1 MATTGIWKVEKR
13 LDHVIDYVINPEK
26 TTRDGDYQELHKL
39 DGYEKLNYETEE
51 ECFVSALNCST
62 HRPYKDMMLTKEL
75 YGKKNGI
82 LGYHAFQSFK
92 EGEITPTQAHLIG
105 VKLAEEIWGDRFEVI
120 VSTHTNCKHI
130 HNHFV
135 LNSVSFVDGKKY
147 RDNRSTYAI
156 MRRTS
161 DEICREN
168 NLSVIEEKPCGK
180 LNIDYSKYY
189 SSYLQRDDYH
199 TLVKADVDFAIKQA
213 YSYNNFEDILIDM
226 GYTITIRAGKIS
238 LCKPPYKRNIRITR
252 AFGEEYSMDNIEER
266 IMSNTSYI
274 PLLAKSK
281 IKRYKGKNRKSIRY
295 DRGSLY
301 RLYLYYCY
309 MFKVF
314 PKNNR
319 IKLSENMK
327 KEVRKMEQMSNE
339 IKFICR
345 NKIKS
350 TDELF
355 SYKKNLSFRMSI
367 ILLSNSTHITLPALS
382 KMYFVSVPNPGP
394 ISITKSSLFILAES
408 HASIITLSSI
418 KKFCPKFLLAV
429 IPYFFIKNFVSSNKF
444 INFSSY
450 EIIQYNLFFVN
461 KLVQPLFDILCNLF
475 QMIQFVA
482 IIF

>member
-1 MATTGIWKVEKR
+1 MATTSIWKVGKR
-13 LDHVIDYVINPEK
+13 LDKVIKYTTNPEK
-26 TTRDGDYQELHKL
+26 TEDKNYSESWYRDLHNTVEYIKA
-39 DGYEKLNYETEE
+39 DFKTEKQFYVTGI
-51 ECFVSALNCST
+51 NCSEDNALEEM
-62 HRPYKDMMLTKEL
+62 KATKKKF
-75 YGKKNGI
+75 GKERGI
-82 LGYHAFQSFK
+82 LAYHAFQSFV
-92 EGEITPTQAHLIG
+92 EGEVTPEQAHKIG
-105 VKLAEEIWGDRFEVI
+105 IQLAEELWGDRFEVI
-120 VSTHTNCKHI
+120 VSTHLNTKHI

-355 SYKKNLSFRMSI
+355 SYKKNLAEELNNQMKERCKLRRNREKCQDSEERQKI
-367 ILLSNSTHITLPALS
+367 CNEILVVSDKINYLKKEVKLCEDVRKRNITMKENIREIEEEKL
-382 KMYFVSVPNPGP
+382 KG
-394 ISITKSSLFILAES
+394 KE
-408 HASIITLSSI
+408 
-418 KKFCPKFLLAV
+418 
-429 IPYFFIKNFVSSNKF
+429 KND
-444 INFSSY
+444 Y
-450 EIIQYNLFFVN
+450 EYSR
-461 KLVQPLFDILCNLF
+461 
-475 QMIQFVA
+475 
-482 IIF
+482 

>member
-1 MATTGIWKVEKR
+1 MATTSIWKVGKR
-13 LDHVIDYVINPEK
+13 LDKVIKYTTNPEK
-26 TTRDGDYQELHKL
+26 TEDKNYSESWYRDLHNTVEYIKA
-39 DGYEKLNYETEE
+39 DFKTEKQFYVTGI
-51 ECFVSALNCST
+51 NCSEDNALEEM
-62 HRPYKDMMLTKEL
+62 KATKKKF
-75 YGKKNGI
+75 GKERGI
-82 LGYHAFQSFK
+82 LAYHAFQSFA
-92 EGEITPTQAHLIG
+92 EGEVTPEQAHKIG
-105 VKLAEEIWGDRFEVI
+105 IQLAEELWGDRFEVI
-120 VSTHTNCKHI
+120 VSTHLNTKHI

-180 LNIDYSKYY
+180 LNIDYSKSY

-355 SYKKNLSFRMSI
+355 SYKKNLAEELNNQMKERCKLRRNREKCQDSEERQKI
-367 ILLSNSTHITLPALS
+367 CNEILVVSDKINYLKKEVKLCEDVRKRNITMKENIREIEEEKL
-382 KMYFVSVPNPGP
+382 KG
-394 ISITKSSLFILAES
+394 KE
-408 HASIITLSSI
+408 
-418 KKFCPKFLLAV
+418 
-429 IPYFFIKNFVSSNKF
+429 KND
-444 INFSSY
+444 Y
-450 EIIQYNLFFVN
+450 EYSR
-461 KLVQPLFDILCNLF
+461 
-475 QMIQFVA
+475 
-482 IIF
+482 

>member
-1 MATTGIWKVEKR
+1 MATTSIWKVGKR
-13 LDHVIDYVINPEK
+13 LDKVIKYTTNPEK
-26 TTRDGDYQELHKL
+26 TEDKNYSESWYRDLHNTVEYIKA
-39 DGYEKLNYETEE
+39 DFKTEKQFYVTGI
-51 ECFVSALNCST
+51 NCSEDDALEEM
-62 HRPYKDMMLTKEL
+62 KATKKKF
-75 YGKKNGI
+75 GKERGI
-82 LGYHAFQSFK
+82 LAYHAFQSFA
-92 EGEITPTQAHLIG
+92 EGEVTPEQAHKIG
-105 VKLAEEIWGDRFEVI
+105 IQLAEELWGDRFEVI
-120 VSTHTNCKHI
+120 VSTHLNTKHI

-180 LNIDYSKYY
+180 LNIDYNKYY

-314 PKNNR
+314 PKNNK

-355 SYKKNLSFRMSI
+355 SYKKNLAEELNNQMKERCKLRRNRENCQDSEERQKI
-367 ILLSNSTHITLPALS
+367 CNEILVVSDKINYLKKEVKLCEDVRKRNITMKENIREIEEEKL
-382 KMYFVSVPNPGP
+382 KG
-394 ISITKSSLFILAES
+394 KE
-408 HASIITLSSI
+408 
-418 KKFCPKFLLAV
+418 
-429 IPYFFIKNFVSSNKF
+429 KND
-444 INFSSY
+444 Y
-450 EIIQYNLFFVN
+450 EYSR
-461 KLVQPLFDILCNLF
+461 
-475 QMIQFVA
+475 
-482 IIF
+482 

>member
-1 MATTGIWKVEKR
+1 MATTSIWKVGKR
-13 LDHVIDYVINPEK
+13 LDKVIKYTTNPEK
-26 TTRDGDYQELHKL
+26 TEDKNYSESWYRDLHNTVEYIKA
-39 DGYEKLNYETEE
+39 DFKTEKQFYVTGI
-51 ECFVSALNCST
+51 NCSEDNT
-62 HRPYKDMMLTKEL
+62 LEEMKATKKKF
-75 YGKKNGI
+75 GKERGI
-82 LGYHAFQSFK
+82 LAYHAFQSFA
-92 EGEITPTQAHLIG
+92 EGEVTPEQAHKIG
-105 VKLAEEIWGDRFEVI
+105 IQLAEELWGDRFEVI
-120 VSTHTNCKHI
+120 VSTHLNTKHI

-199 TLVKADVDFAIKQA
+199 TLVKADVDFAVKQA

-252 AFGEEYSMDNIEER
+252 AFGEEYSIDNIEER

-314 PKNNR
+314 PKSNR

-355 SYKKNLSFRMSI
+355 SYKKNLAEELNNQMKERCKLRRNRENCQDSEERQKI
-367 ILLSNSTHITLPALS
+367 CNEILVVSDKINYLKKEVKLCEDVRKRNITMKENIREIEEEKL
-382 KMYFVSVPNPGP
+382 KG
-394 ISITKSSLFILAES
+394 KE
-408 HASIITLSSI
+408 
-418 KKFCPKFLLAV
+418 
-429 IPYFFIKNFVSSNKF
+429 KND
-444 INFSSY
+444 Y
-450 EIIQYNLFFVN
+450 EYSR
-461 KLVQPLFDILCNLF
+461 
-475 QMIQFVA
+475 
-482 IIF
+482 

>member
-1 MATTGIWKVEKR
+1 MATTSIWKVGKR
-13 LDHVIDYVINPEK
+13 LDKVIKYTTNPEK
-26 TTRDGDYQELHKL
+26 TEDKNYSESWYRDLHNTVEYIKA
-39 DGYEKLNYETEE
+39 DFKTEKQFYVTGI
-51 ECFVSALNCST
+51 NCSEDNALEEM
-62 HRPYKDMMLTKEL
+62 KATKKKF
-75 YGKKNGI
+75 GKERGI
-82 LGYHAFQSFK
+82 LAYHAFQSFV
-92 EGEITPTQAHLIG
+92 EGEVTPEQAHKIG
-105 VKLAEEIWGDRFEVI
+105 IQLAEELWGDRFEVI
-120 VSTHTNCKHI
+120 VSTHLNTKHI

-355 SYKKNLSFRMSI
+355 SYKKNLAEELNNQMKERCKLRRNREKCQDSEERQKI
-367 ILLSNSTHITLPALS
+367 CNEILV
-382 KMYFVSVPNPGP
+382 VSDKINY
-394 ISITKSSLFILAES
+394 L
-408 HASIITLSSI
+408 
-418 KKFCPKFLLAV
+418 KKEVKLCEDVRKRNVTMKENIRKIEEEKLKGKE
-429 IPYFFIKNFVSSNKF
+429 KND
-444 INFSSY
+444 Y
-450 EIIQYNLFFVN
+450 EYSR
-461 KLVQPLFDILCNLF
+461 
-475 QMIQFVA
+475 
-482 IIF
+482 

>member
-1 MATTGIWKVEKR
+1 MATTSIWKVGKR
-13 LDHVIDYVINPEK
+13 LDKVIKYTTNPEK
-26 TTRDGDYQELHKL
+26 TEDKNYSESWYKDLHNTVEYIKA
-39 DGYEKLNYETEE
+39 DFKTEKQFYVTGI
-51 ECFVSALNCST
+51 NCSEDNALEEM
-62 HRPYKDMMLTKEL
+62 KATKMKFAKER
-75 YGKKNGI
+75 GI
-82 LGYHAFQSFK
+82 LAYHAFQSFA
-92 EGEITPTQAHLIG
+92 EGEVTPEQAHKIG
-105 VKLAEEIWGDRFEVI
+105 IQLAEELWGDRFEVI
-120 VSTHTNCKHI
+120 VSTHLNTKHI

-199 TLVKADVDFAIKQA
+199 TLVKADVDFAVKQA

-252 AFGEEYSMDNIEER
+252 AFGEEYSIDNIEER

-314 PKNNR
+314 PKSNR
-319 IKLSENMK
+319 IKLSKNMK

-355 SYKKNLSFRMSI
+355 SYKKNLAEELNNQMKERCKLRRNRENCQDSEERQKI
-367 ILLSNSTHITLPALS
+367 CNEILVVSDKINYLKKEVKLCEDVRKRNITMKENIREIEEEKL
-382 KMYFVSVPNPGP
+382 KG
-394 ISITKSSLFILAES
+394 KE
-408 HASIITLSSI
+408 
-418 KKFCPKFLLAV
+418 KDD
-429 IPYFFIKNFVSSNKF
+429 
-444 INFSSY
+444 Y
-450 EIIQYNLFFVN
+450 EYSR
-461 KLVQPLFDILCNLF
+461 
-475 QMIQFVA
+475 
-482 IIF
+482 

>member
-1 MATTGIWKVEKR
+1 MATTSIWKVGKR
-13 LDHVIDYVINPEK
+13 LDKVIKYTTNPEK
-26 TTRDGDYQELHKL
+26 TEDKNYNESWYRDLHNTVEYIKA
-39 DGYEKLNYETEE
+39 DFKTEKQFYVTGI
-51 ECFVSALNCST
+51 NCSEDNVLEEM
-62 HRPYKDMMLTKEL
+62 KATKKKF
-75 YGKKNGI
+75 GKERGI
-82 LGYHAFQSFK
+82 LAYHAFQSFA
-92 EGEITPTQAHLIG
+92 EGEVTPEQAHKIG
-105 VKLAEEIWGDRFEVI
+105 IQLAEELWGDRFEVI
-120 VSTHTNCKHI
+120 VSTHLNTKHI

-213 YSYNNFEDILIDM
+213 YSYNNFEDILTDM

-252 AFGEEYSMDNIEER
+252 AFGKEYSMDNIEER

-314 PKNNR
+314 PKSNR

-355 SYKKNLSFRMSI
+355 SYKKNLAEELNNQMKERCKLRRNRENCQDSEERQKI
-367 ILLSNSTHITLPALS
+367 CNEILVVSDKINYLKKEVKLCEDVRKRNITMKENIREIEEEKL
-382 KMYFVSVPNPGP
+382 KG
-394 ISITKSSLFILAES
+394 KE
-408 HASIITLSSI
+408 
-418 KKFCPKFLLAV
+418 
-429 IPYFFIKNFVSSNKF
+429 KND
-444 INFSSY
+444 Y
-450 EIIQYNLFFVN
+450 EYSR
-461 KLVQPLFDILCNLF
+461 
-475 QMIQFVA
+475 
-482 IIF
+482 

>member
-1 MATTGIWKVEKR
+1 MATTSIWKVGKR
-13 LDHVIDYVINPEK
+13 LDKVIKYTTNPEK
-26 TTRDGDYQELHKL
+26 TEDKNYSESWYRDLHNTVEYIKA
-39 DGYEKLNYETEE
+39 DFKTEKQFYVTGI
-51 ECFVSALNCST
+51 NCSEDNALEEM
-62 HRPYKDMMLTKEL
+62 KETKKKF
-75 YGKKNGI
+75 GKERGI
-82 LGYHAFQSFK
+82 LAYHAFQSFA
-92 EGEITPTQAHLIG
+92 EGEVTPEQAHKIG
-105 VKLAEEIWGDRFEVI
+105 IQLAEELWGDRFEVI
-120 VSTHTNCKHI
+120 VSTHLNTKHI

-355 SYKKNLSFRMSI
+355 SYKKNLAEELNNQMKERCKLRRNREKCQDSEERQKI
-367 ILLSNSTHITLPALS
+367 CNEILVISDKINYLKKEVKLCEDVRKRNITMKENIREIEEEKL
-382 KMYFVSVPNPGP
+382 KG
-394 ISITKSSLFILAES
+394 KE
-408 HASIITLSSI
+408 
-418 KKFCPKFLLAV
+418 
-429 IPYFFIKNFVSSNKF
+429 KND
-444 INFSSY
+444 Y
-450 EIIQYNLFFVN
+450 EYSR
-461 KLVQPLFDILCNLF
+461 
-475 QMIQFVA
+475 
-482 IIF
+482 

>member
-1 MATTGIWKVEKR
+1 MATTSIWKVGKR
-13 LDHVIDYVINPEK
+13 LDKVIKYTTNPEK
-26 TTRDGDYQELHKL
+26 TEDKNYSESWYRDLHNTVEYIKA
-39 DGYEKLNYETEE
+39 DFKTEKQFYVTGI
-51 ECFVSALNCST
+51 NCSEDNALEEM
-62 HRPYKDMMLTKEL
+62 KATKKKF
-75 YGKKNGI
+75 GKERGI
-82 LGYHAFQSFK
+82 LAYHAFQSFA
-92 EGEITPTQAHLIG
+92 EGEVTPEQAHKIG
-105 VKLAEEIWGDRFEVI
+105 IQLAEELWGDRFEVI
-120 VSTHTNCKHI
+120 VSTHLNTKHI

-355 SYKKNLSFRMSI
+355 SYKKNLAEELNNQMKERCKLRRNREKCQDGEERQKI
-367 ILLSNSTHITLPALS
+367 CNEILVVSDKINYLKKEVKLCEDVRKRNITMKENIREIEEEKL
-382 KMYFVSVPNPGP
+382 KG
-394 ISITKSSLFILAES
+394 KE
-408 HASIITLSSI
+408 
-418 KKFCPKFLLAV
+418 
-429 IPYFFIKNFVSSNKF
+429 KND
-444 INFSSY
+444 Y
-450 EIIQYNLFFVN
+450 EYGR
-461 KLVQPLFDILCNLF
+461 
-475 QMIQFVA
+475 
-482 IIF
+482 

>member
-1 MATTGIWKVEKR
+1 MATTSIWKVGKR
-13 LDHVIDYVINPEK
+13 LDKVIKYTTNPEK
-26 TTRDGDYQELHKL
+26 TEDKNYSESWYRDLHNTVEYIKA
-39 DGYEKLNYETEE
+39 DFKTEKQFYVTGI
-51 ECFVSALNCST
+51 NCSE
-62 HRPYKDMMLTKEL
+62 YNVLEEMKATKKKF
-75 YGKKNGI
+75 GKERGI
-82 LGYHAFQSFK
+82 LAYHAFQSFA
-92 EGEITPTQAHLIG
+92 EGEVTPEQAHKIG
-105 VKLAEEIWGDRFEVI
+105 IQLAEELWGDRFEVI
-120 VSTHTNCKHI
+120 VSTHLNTKHI

-238 LCKPPYKRNIRITR
+238 LCKPPYKRNIRTTR

-355 SYKKNLSFRMSI
+355 SYKKNLAEELNNQMKERCKLRRNREKCQDSEERQKI
-367 ILLSNSTHITLPALS
+367 CNEILVVSDKINYLKKEVKLCEDVRKRNITMKENIREIEEEKL
-382 KMYFVSVPNPGP
+382 KG
-394 ISITKSSLFILAES
+394 KE
-408 HASIITLSSI
+408 
-418 KKFCPKFLLAV
+418 
-429 IPYFFIKNFVSSNKF
+429 KND
-444 INFSSY
+444 Y
-450 EIIQYNLFFVN
+450 EYSR
-461 KLVQPLFDILCNLF
+461 
-475 QMIQFVA
+475 
-482 IIF
+482 

>member
-1 MATTGIWKVEKR
+1 MATTSIWKVGKR
-13 LDHVIDYVINPEK
+13 LDKVIKYTTNPEK
-26 TTRDGDYQELHKL
+26 TEDKNYSESWYRDLHNTVEYIKA
-39 DGYEKLNYETEE
+39 DFKTEKQFYVTGI
-51 ECFVSALNCST
+51 NCSEDNALEEM
-62 HRPYKDMMLTKEL
+62 KATKKKF
-75 YGKKNGI
+75 GKERGI
-82 LGYHAFQSFK
+82 LAYHAFQSFA
-92 EGEITPTQAHLIG
+92 EGEVTPEQAHKIG
-105 VKLAEEIWGDRFEVI
+105 IQLAEELWGDRFEVI
-120 VSTHTNCKHI
+120 VSTHLNTKHI

-156 MRRTS
+156 MRKTS

-314 PKNNR
+314 PKSNR

-355 SYKKNLSFRMSI
+355 SYKKNLAEELNNQMKERCKLRRNRENCQDSEERQKI
-367 ILLSNSTHITLPALS
+367 CNEILVVSDKINYLKKEVKLCEDVRKRNITMKENIREIEEEKL
-382 KMYFVSVPNPGP
+382 KG
-394 ISITKSSLFILAES
+394 KE
-408 HASIITLSSI
+408 
-418 KKFCPKFLLAV
+418 
-429 IPYFFIKNFVSSNKF
+429 KND
-444 INFSSY
+444 Y
-450 EIIQYNLFFVN
+450 EYSR
-461 KLVQPLFDILCNLF
+461 
-475 QMIQFVA
+475 
-482 IIF
+482 

>member
-1 MATTGIWKVEKR
+1 MATTSIWKVGKR
-13 LDHVIDYVINPEK
+13 LDKVIKYTTNPEK
-26 TTRDGDYQELHKL
+26 TEDKNYSESWYRDLHNTVEYIKA
-39 DGYEKLNYETEE
+39 DFKTEKQFYVTGI
-51 ECFVSALNCST
+51 NCSEDNALEEM
-62 HRPYKDMMLTKEL
+62 KATKKKF
-75 YGKKNGI
+75 GKERGI
-82 LGYHAFQSFK
+82 LAYHAFQSFA
-92 EGEITPTQAHLIG
+92 EGEVTPEQAHKIG
-105 VKLAEEIWGDRFEVI
+105 IQLAEELWEDRFEVI
-120 VSTHTNCKHI
+120 VSTHLNTKHI

-314 PKNNR
+314 PKSNR

-355 SYKKNLSFRMSI
+355 SYKKNLAEELNNQMKERCKLRRNREKCQDSEERQKI
-367 ILLSNSTHITLPALS
+367 CNEILVVSDKINYLKKEVKLCEDVRKRNITMKENIREIEEEKL
-382 KMYFVSVPNPGP
+382 KG
-394 ISITKSSLFILAES
+394 KE
-408 HASIITLSSI
+408 
-418 KKFCPKFLLAV
+418 
-429 IPYFFIKNFVSSNKF
+429 KND
-444 INFSSY
+444 Y
-450 EIIQYNLFFVN
+450 EYSR
-461 KLVQPLFDILCNLF
+461 
-475 QMIQFVA
+475 
-482 IIF
+482 

>member
-1 MATTGIWKVEKR
+1 MATTSIWKVGKR
-13 LDHVIDYVINPEK
+13 LDKVIKYTTNPEK
-26 TTRDGDYQELHKL
+26 TEDKNYSESWYRDLHNTVEYIKA
-39 DGYEKLNYETEE
+39 DFKTEKQFYVTGI
-51 ECFVSALNCST
+51 NCSEDNALEEM
-62 HRPYKDMMLTKEL
+62 KATKKKF
-75 YGKKNGI
+75 GKERGI
-82 LGYHAFQSFK
+82 LAYHAFQSFA
-92 EGEITPTQAHLIG
+92 EGEVTPEQAHKIG
-105 VKLAEEIWGDRFEVI
+105 IQLAEELWGDRFEVI
-120 VSTHTNCKHI
+120 VSTHLNTKHI

-355 SYKKNLSFRMSI
+355 SYKKNLAEELNNQMKERCKLRRSREKCQDSEERQKI
-367 ILLSNSTHITLPALS
+367 CNEILVVSDKINYLKKEVKLCEDVRKRNITMKENIREIEEEKL
-382 KMYFVSVPNPGP
+382 KV
-394 ISITKSSLFILAES
+394 KE
-408 HASIITLSSI
+408 
-418 KKFCPKFLLAV
+418 
-429 IPYFFIKNFVSSNKF
+429 KND
-444 INFSSY
+444 Y
-450 EIIQYNLFFVN
+450 EYSR
-461 KLVQPLFDILCNLF
+461 
-475 QMIQFVA
+475 
-482 IIF
+482 

>member
-1 MATTGIWKVEKR
+1 MATTSIWKVGKR
-13 LDHVIDYVINPEK
+13 LDKVIKYTTNPEK
-26 TTRDGDYQELHKL
+26 TEDKNYSESWYRDLHNTVEYIKA
-39 DGYEKLNYETEE
+39 DFKTEKQFYVTGINCGEDNALEE
-51 ECFVSALNCST
+51 MKA
-62 HRPYKDMMLTKEL
+62 TKKKF
-75 YGKKNGI
+75 GKERGI
-82 LGYHAFQSFK
+82 LAYHAFQSFA
-92 EGEITPTQAHLIG
+92 EGEVTPEQAHKIG
-105 VKLAEEIWGDRFEVI
+105 IQLAEELWGDRFEVI
-120 VSTHTNCKHI
+120 VSTHLNTKHI

-199 TLVKADVDFAIKQA
+199 TLVKADVDFAVKQA

-252 AFGEEYSMDNIEER
+252 AFGEEYSIDNIEER

-314 PKNNR
+314 PKSNR

-355 SYKKNLSFRMSI
+355 SYKKNLAEELNNQMKERCKLRRNRENCQDSEERQKI
-367 ILLSNSTHITLPALS
+367 CNEILVVSDKINYLKKEVKLCEDVRKRNIT
-382 KMYFVSVPNPGP
+382 
-394 ISITKSSLFILAES
+394 
-408 HASIITLSSI
+408 I
-418 KKFCPKFLLAV
+418 KENIREIEEEKLKG
-429 IPYFFIKNFVSSNKF
+429 KGKDD
-444 INFSSY
+444 Y
-450 EIIQYNLFFVN
+450 EYSR
-461 KLVQPLFDILCNLF
+461 
-475 QMIQFVA
+475 
-482 IIF
+482 

>member
-1 MATTGIWKVEKR
+1 MATTSIWKVGKR
-13 LDHVIDYVINPEK
+13 LDKVIKYTTNPEK
-26 TTRDGDYQELHKL
+26 TEDKNYSESWYRDLHNTVEYIKA
-39 DGYEKLNYETEE
+39 DFKTEKQFYVTGI
-51 ECFVSALNCST
+51 NCSEDNALEEM
-62 HRPYKDMMLTKEL
+62 KETKKKF
-75 YGKKNGI
+75 GKERGI
-82 LGYHAFQSFK
+82 LAYHAFQSFA
-92 EGEITPTQAHLIG
+92 EGEVTPEQAHKIG
-105 VKLAEEIWGDRFEVI
+105 IQLAEELWGDRFEVI
-120 VSTHTNCKHI
+120 VSTHLNTKHI

-199 TLVKADVDFAIKQA
+199 TLVKADVDFAVKQA

-252 AFGEEYSMDNIEER
+252 AFGEEYSIDNIEER

-314 PKNNR
+314 PKSNR

-355 SYKKNLSFRMSI
+355 SYKKNLAEELNNQMKERCKLRRNRENCQDSEERQKI
-367 ILLSNSTHITLPALS
+367 CNEILVVSDKINYLKKEVKLCEDVRKRNIT
-382 KMYFVSVPNPGP
+382 
-394 ISITKSSLFILAES
+394 
-408 HASIITLSSI
+408 I
-418 KKFCPKFLLAV
+418 KENIREIEEEKLKG
-429 IPYFFIKNFVSSNKF
+429 KEKDD
-444 INFSSY
+444 Y
-450 EIIQYNLFFVN
+450 EYSR
-461 KLVQPLFDILCNLF
+461 
-475 QMIQFVA
+475 
-482 IIF
+482 

>member
-1 MATTGIWKVEKR
+1 MATTSIWKVGKR
-13 LDHVIDYVINPEK
+13 LDKVIKYTTNPEK
-26 TTRDGDYQELHKL
+26 TEDKNYSESWYRDLHNTVEYIKA
-39 DGYEKLNYETEE
+39 DFKTEKQFYVTGI
-51 ECFVSALNCST
+51 NCSEDNALEEM
-62 HRPYKDMMLTKEL
+62 KATKKKF
-75 YGKKNGI
+75 GKERGI
-82 LGYHAFQSFK
+82 LAYHAFQSFA
-92 EGEITPTQAHLIG
+92 EGEVTPEQAHKIG
-105 VKLAEEIWGDRFEVI
+105 IQLAEELWGDRFEVI
-120 VSTHTNCKHI
+120 VSTHLNTKHI

-355 SYKKNLSFRMSI
+355 SYKKNLAEELNNQMKERCKLRRNREKCQDSEERQKI
-367 ILLSNSTHITLPALS
+367 CNEILVVSDKINYLKKEVKLCEDVRKRNITMKENIRKIEEEKL
-382 KMYFVSVPNPGP
+382 KG
-394 ISITKSSLFILAES
+394 KE
-408 HASIITLSSI
+408 
-418 KKFCPKFLLAV
+418 
-429 IPYFFIKNFVSSNKF
+429 KND
-444 INFSSY
+444 Y
-450 EIIQYNLFFVN
+450 EYSR
-461 KLVQPLFDILCNLF
+461 
-475 QMIQFVA
+475 
-482 IIF
+482 